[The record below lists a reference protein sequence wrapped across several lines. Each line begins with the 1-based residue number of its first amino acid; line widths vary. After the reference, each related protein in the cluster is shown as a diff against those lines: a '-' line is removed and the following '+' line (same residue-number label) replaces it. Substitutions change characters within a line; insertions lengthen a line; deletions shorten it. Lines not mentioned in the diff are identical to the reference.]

1 MKSRCERWNRGV
13 ERWNPERY
21 QRDEIQR
28 VQRVERGDDCQNVV
42 EILRERN
49 EIEYW
54 NESDEKRGGNNAA
67 LSEI

>member
-49 EIEYW
+49 E
-54 NESDEKRGGNNAA
+54 SDEKRGGNNAA